1 MKVIT
6 GKQNKKSSSTP
17 KAIKTKKVFT
27 DKECE
32 IAKEFN
38 KYFTSVGT
46 VLASKISMLPKI

>member
-17 KAIKTKKVFT
+17 KAIKTKQVFT